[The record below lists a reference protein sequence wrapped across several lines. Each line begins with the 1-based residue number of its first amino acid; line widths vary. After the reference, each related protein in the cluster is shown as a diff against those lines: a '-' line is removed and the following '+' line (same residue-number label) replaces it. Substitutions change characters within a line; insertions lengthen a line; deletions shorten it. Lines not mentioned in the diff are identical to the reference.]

1 MPATER
7 QCNFSMDIDL
17 KELYNKVKKSRQT
30 YIPADLTDLM
40 SKQSL
45 TESIETMDPT
55 TQKSILQKI
64 EKVAADPIKAKLMQK
79 LKKEAVDPKLKGE
92 SKIIAEAMNKEALD
106 KEKSANPNLL
116 EVDTEIKMWIKG
128 LSREN
133 LLYEEKVKLHNRLQQ
148 IMMEIVWFYER
159 KENPIITWEMQSG
172 YRPTNHNQ
180 GDDLEIKMNKLKGK
194 FKRIPTPPNKN
205 KKRFIRTTD

>member
-1 MPATER
+1 
-7 QCNFSMDIDL
+7 
-17 KELYNKVKKSRQT
+17 
-30 YIPADLTDLM
+30 
-40 SKQSL
+40 
-45 TESIETMDPT
+45 
-55 TQKSILQKI
+55 
-64 EKVAADPIKAKLMQK
+64 VAADPIKAKLMQK